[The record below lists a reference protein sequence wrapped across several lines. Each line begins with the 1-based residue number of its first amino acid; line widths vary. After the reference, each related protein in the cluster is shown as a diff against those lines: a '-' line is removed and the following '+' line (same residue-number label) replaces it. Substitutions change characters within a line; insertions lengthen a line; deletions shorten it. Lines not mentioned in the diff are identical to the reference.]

1 MNDPFKQG
9 GDARK
14 VLIAGEDAEGR
25 IDVWLAGEVGG
36 DLSRSRLKALI
47 EQGAVL
53 LNGTPVTEP
62 KRRCTRTTASRSSC
76 RSRKTPNPRARISRS
91 MWNMRTTT

>member
-25 IDVWLAGEVGG
+25 IDAWLAAEVGG
-36 DLSRSRLKALI
+36 DLSRSRIKALI
-47 EQGAVL
+47 EQGAVF
-53 LNGTPVTEP
+53 LNEKAVTEP
-62 KRRCTRTTASRSSC
+62 K
-76 RSRKTPNPRARISRS
+76 KKVQPGDRIEIT
-91 MWNMRTTT
+91 MPEP